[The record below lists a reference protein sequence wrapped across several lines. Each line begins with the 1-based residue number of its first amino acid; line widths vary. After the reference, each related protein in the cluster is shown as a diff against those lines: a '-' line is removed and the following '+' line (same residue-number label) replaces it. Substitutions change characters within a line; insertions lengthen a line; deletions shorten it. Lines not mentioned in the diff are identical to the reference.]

1 MGEGDVIDRISKEQ
15 SNDVT
20 LVLGRVKVL
29 SIGEKTNKGNQRV
42 ELERWK
48 QMVIPKQDYRTS

>member
-29 SIGEKTNKGNQRV
+29 SIGEKTKKGNQRV

-48 QMVIPKQDYRTS
+48 QMVIPKEDYKTS

>member
-29 SIGEKTNKGNQRV
+29 SIGEKTKKGNQRV

-48 QMVIPKQDYRTS
+48 QMVIPKQDYKTS